1 MCSAGMLISKWNL
14 PGTGSCLSHHPRMRA
29 MVVALG
35 LWKCRLK
42 KHKLVFYA
50 HNRGGH
56 ASARDSR
63 QRAGCR
69 VYMPG
74 ASATRLLMFFI
85 FIPQSPVVVD
95 CLEGNGVVACAR
107 VPATPDDPSPRV
119 LAPLS
124 ESRLGPRLSASSLG
138 RPTLIF
144 SLMIL
149 CLLLSRPL
157 CMPPATLLFLLF
169 WPWGRLLFGDNSI
182 QGRFWAGKLGLFGF
196 KRVLL

>member
-35 LWKCRLK
+35 LWKCPPKKTQTGFLRAQSRRPRLRARFPPTSRLPCL
-42 KHKLVFYA
+42 HARCLCDAIIDVFYF
-50 HNRGGH
+50 H
-56 ASARDSR
+56 
-63 QRAGCR
+63 
-69 VYMPG
+69 P
-74 ASATRLLMFFI
+74 
-85 FIPQSPVVVD
+85 PVVVD

-119 LAPLS
+119 LAPPS
-124 ESRLGPRLSASSLG
+124 GSRLGPRLSASSH
-138 RPTLIF
+138 RHPTLIF

-169 WPWGRLLFGDNSI
+169 RPWGRLIFGDNSI
-182 QGRFWAGKLGLFGF
+182 QDRFRAGKLGLFWF
-196 KRVLL
+196 NWVLL